1 MTAVK
6 FSHRATG
13 LPGGNP
19 ETDRVGFAIVQRQV
33 V

>member
-1 MTAVK
+1 MTDFK
-6 FSHRATG
+6 FSHRAIG

-19 ETDRVGFAIVQRQV
+19 ETDRVGFAIVQHQV